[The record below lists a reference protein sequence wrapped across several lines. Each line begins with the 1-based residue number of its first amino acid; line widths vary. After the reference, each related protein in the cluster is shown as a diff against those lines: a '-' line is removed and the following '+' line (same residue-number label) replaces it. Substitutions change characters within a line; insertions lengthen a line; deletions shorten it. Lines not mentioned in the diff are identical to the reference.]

1 MITNTGKNILS
12 KFLISQAPAYASF
25 IAIGCGPKPLL
36 APRGEDP
43 GEPFE
48 DYSDYTE
55 LDFEMLRLPIVSR
68 GYISE
73 YNELTA
79 TNDEKIVFTAELP
92 TQERY
97 EITEVGV
104 YSAGSNPSA
113 VGFDSR
119 MLYTF
124 SENEG
129 WEYGSGSLQIP
140 LISDLDQSSDDLDS
154 NTINVS
160 NAAFFFTS
168 TNRIFGNANRTD
180 RYERPRILNT
190 SLAIVG
196 DSSELPPLGITGEV
210 VPEEGS
216 EYIKLTGT
224 SVNLNKNAPTDLLK
238 VAFSV
243 MNKDGNDSG
252 QIPDEVHMLVQFRS
266 SSNEDIYANMQI
278 SLGNGTGAGQHDFT
292 TNRYVVVAKELQ
304 DLYYKPGFSWGLV
317 DEIRVYASVE
327 ESGTPSDNFYAALDG
342 LRLDNKATQ
351 NPLYGLT
358 GYTVFKTENAETVIK
373 NQNTKNY
380 IEFRFGINVG
390 V

>member
-1 MITNTGKNILS
+1 VITNTGKNILS
-12 KFLISQAPAYASF
+12 KFLISQAPAYASY
-25 IAIGCGPKPLL
+25 IAIGCGPKPLSTPTEENPSGD
-36 APRGEDP
+36 AFD
-43 GEPFE
+43 

-79 TNDEKIVFTAELP
+79 QNDEKIVFTAELP
-92 TQERY
+92 TEERY

-104 YSAGSNPSA
+104 YSAGGNPSA

-129 WEYGSGSLQIP
+129 WEYVDVGANTTEEILLETG
-140 LISDLDQSSDDLDS
+140 ISTNNVITTTSS
-154 NTINVS
+154 
-160 NAAFFFTS
+160 AFFFTS
-168 TNRIFGNANRTD
+168 TNALFANANRIS
-180 RYERPRILNT
+180 RYERPRILNG

-196 DSSELPPLGITGEV
+196 NNASLSDTG
-210 VPEEGS
+210 PGS
-216 EYIKLTGT
+216 EMTAGVGSDYIKLTGT
-224 SVNLNKNAPTDLLK
+224 SVNLNKNAPTDKLK
-238 VAFSV
+238 LAFSV
-243 MNKDGNDSG
+243 MNRDGNEGSDV
-252 QIPDEVHMLVQFRS
+252 PDLVEIMVRFAS
-266 SSNEDIYANMQI
+266 SANPAIYANMQI
-278 SLGNGTGAGQHDFT
+278 SVPNGTGSGQHNFAN
-292 TNRYVVVAKELQ
+292 NRYVVVEKQLQ
-304 DLYYKPGFSWGLV
+304 ELYYRTGFSWGVV
-317 DEIRVYASVE
+317 DQIEIYASVTDSGS
-327 ESGTPSDNFYAALDG
+327 ESSDYYVALDG
-342 LRLDNKATQ
+342 IRLDNTTTQ

-373 NQNTKNY
+373 NRNTKNY

>member
-36 APRGEDP
+36 APSGEDP

-48 DYSDYTE
+48 GYSDYTE

-68 GYISE
+68 GYVSE
-73 YNELTA
+73 YNPLTDE
-79 TNDEKIVFTAELP
+79 NEEKIVFTAELP
-92 TQERY
+92 TEERY

-104 YSAGSNPSA
+104 YSAGGNPSA

-129 WEYGSGSLQIP
+129 WEYVDVGALTTEQI
-140 LISDLDQSSDDLDS
+140 LLETSISESNVITTESS
-154 NTINVS
+154 
-160 NAAFFFTS
+160 AFFFTS
-168 TNRIFGNANRTD
+168 TNILFANANRIV
-180 RYERPRILNT
+180 RYERPRILNG

-196 DSSELPPLGITGEV
+196 GNATLSDTGAGTEMIAGV
-210 VPEEGS
+210 GS
-216 EYIKLTGT
+216 DYIKLTGT
-224 SVNLNKNAPTDLLK
+224 SVNLNKNAPTDKLK
-238 VAFSV
+238 LAFSI
-243 MNKDGNDSG
+243 MNKDGNEESDT
-252 QIPDEVHMLVQFRS
+252 PDLVELLVRFTS
-266 SSNEDIYANMQI
+266 STNTAVYANMQI
-278 SLGNGTGAGQHDFT
+278 SIANGTGEGQQDFS
-292 TNRYVVVAKELQ
+292 TNRYVVVEKQLQELF
-304 DLYYKPGFSWGLV
+304 YKPGFSWGVV
-317 DEIRVYASVE
+317 DQIEVYVSVTQSGS
-327 ESGTPSDNFYAALDG
+327 ESSDHYVALDG
-342 LRLDNKATQ
+342 IRLDNTTTQ

-380 IEFRFGINVG
+380 IEFRFGVQ

>member
-12 KFLISQAPAYASF
+12 KFLISQAPAYASY
-25 IAIGCGPKPLL
+25 ISIGCGTKPLV
-36 APRGEDP
+36 ANEDP
-43 GEPFE
+43 FG
-48 DYSDYTE
+48 DYSEKTE

-68 GYISE
+68 GYIKDE
-73 YNELTA
+73 F
-79 TNDEKIVFTAELP
+79 DQEKIVFTAELP

-97 EITEVGV
+97 EISEVGV

-129 WEYGSGSLQIP
+129 WKYADAEISLRTV
-140 LISDLDQSSDDLDS
+140 LGEN
-154 NTINVS
+154 NTIEVIDS
-160 NAAFFFTS
+160 AFFFTS
-168 TNRIFGNANRTD
+168 TNLIFANANRVD
-180 RYERPRILNT
+180 RYERPRILNG

-196 DSSELPPLGITGEV
+196 DSSEILPVGIT
-210 VPEEGS
+210 PEFEAVDGS
-216 EYIKLTGT
+216 NYIKLSGT
-224 SVNLNKNAPTDLLK
+224 SVSLNKNAPTDLLK
-238 VAFSV
+238 IAFSV
-243 MNKDGNDSG
+243 MNKDGNDEA
-252 QIPDEVHMLVQFRS
+252 QIPDEVQVLVQFRS
-266 SSNEDIYANMQI
+266 SSSPDVYANMQI

-292 TNRYVVVAKELQ
+292 TNRYVVVAQELQ
-304 DLYYKPGFSWGLV
+304 DLYYKPGFSWGIV
-317 DEIRVYASVE
+317 DEVWVYTSVQ
-327 ESGTPSDNFYAALDG
+327 ESGTPSDNFYVALDG
-342 LRLDNKATQ
+342 LRLDNVTTQ

-358 GYTVFKTENAETVIK
+358 GYTVFKTETGQAVIK

>member
-12 KFLISQAPAYASF
+12 KFLISQAPAYASY
-25 IAIGCGPKPLL
+25 ISIGCGPKPLL
-36 APRGEDP
+36 AGDP
-43 GEPFE
+43 EVLFG

-55 LDFEMLRLPIVSR
+55 LDFEMLRLPIVSK
-68 GYISE
+68 GYIKDDS
-73 YNELTA
+73 
-79 TNDEKIVFTAELP
+79 DIEKIVFTAELP

-119 MLYTF
+119 MLFTF

-129 WEYGSGSLQIP
+129 WEYGDGALEIP
-140 LISDLDQSSDDLDS
+140 LITDLDQSSDDADS

-160 NAAFFFTS
+160 NSAFFFTS
-168 TNRIFGNANRTD
+168 TNRIFANANRTE
-180 RYERPRILNT
+180 RYERPRILNG

-196 DSSELPPLGITGEV
+196 DSSELPQLGITEEII
-210 VPEEGS
+210 PEPGS

-224 SVNLNKNAPTDLLK
+224 LVNLNKNAPTDLLK

-243 MNKDGNDSG
+243 MNKDGDDSG
-252 QIPDEVHMLVQFRS
+252 QIPDEVHLLVKFMS
-266 SSNEDIYANMQI
+266 SSNENIYANMQI
-278 SLGNGTGAGQHDFT
+278 GLGNGSGAGEHDFT
-292 TNRYVVVAKELQ
+292 ENRYVVVAKQLQELF
-304 DLYYKPGFSWGLV
+304 YKPGFSWGLV
-317 DEIRVYASVE
+317 DEVRVYASVV
-327 ESGTPSDNFYAALDG
+327 ESGTPSDNFYVALDG
-342 LRLDNKATQ
+342 LRLDNTATQ

-380 IEFRFGINVG
+380 IEFRFGIEV
-390 V
+390 

>member
-1 MITNTGKNILS
+1 VITNTGKNILS

-25 IAIGCGPKPLL
+25 ISIGCGPKPLL
-36 APRGEDP
+36 AGDP
-43 GEPFE
+43 EVLFG

-73 YNELTA
+73 YNELTE

-140 LISDLDQSSDDLDS
+140 LISDLDQSSDNLDS

-168 TNRIFGNANRTD
+168 TNRIFGNVNRTD
-180 RYERPRILNT
+180 RYERPRILNA

-210 VPEEGS
+210 IPEDGS

-224 SVNLNKNAPTDLLK
+224 SVNLNRNAPTDLLK

-243 MNKDGNDSG
+243 MNKDGDDSG
-252 QIPDEVHMLVQFRS
+252 QIPDEVHMLVKFMS
-266 SSNEDIYANMQI
+266 SSNEDIYANMQV

-327 ESGTPSDNFYAALDG
+327 ESGTPSDNFYVALDG

>member
-12 KFLISQAPAYASF
+12 KFLISQAPAYASY
-25 IAIGCGPKPLL
+25 ISIGCGPKPLL
-36 APRGEDP
+36 AGDP
-43 GEPFE
+43 EEPFGE
-48 DYSDYTE
+48 YSDYTE
-55 LDFEMLRLPIVSR
+55 LDFEMLRLPIVSK
-68 GYISE
+68 GYIKDDS
-73 YNELTA
+73 
-79 TNDEKIVFTAELP
+79 DIEKIVFTAELP

-119 MLYTF
+119 MLFTF

-129 WEYGSGSLQIP
+129 WEYGDGALEIP
-140 LISDLDQSSDDLDS
+140 LITDLDQSSDDADS

-160 NAAFFFTS
+160 NSAFFFTS
-168 TNRIFGNANRTD
+168 TNRIFANANRTE
-180 RYERPRILNT
+180 RYERPRILNG

-196 DSSELPPLGITGEV
+196 DSSELPPLGITGEII
-210 VPEEGS
+210 PETGS

-224 SVNLNKNAPTDLLK
+224 LVNLNKNAPTDLLK
-238 VAFSV
+238 VAFSI

-252 QIPDEVHMLVQFRS
+252 QIPDEVHLLVKFMS
-266 SSNEDIYANMQI
+266 SSNSNIYANMQI
-278 SLGNGTGAGQHDFT
+278 SLGNGSGAGEHDFT
-292 TNRYVVVAKELQ
+292 ENRYVVVAKELQ
-304 DLYYKPGFSWGLV
+304 ELFYKPGFSWGLV
-317 DEIRVYASVE
+317 DEVRVYASVV
-327 ESGTPSDNFYAALDG
+327 ESETPSDNFYVALDG
-342 LRLDNKATQ
+342 LRLDNTTTQ

-380 IEFRFGINVG
+380 IEFRFGIEV
-390 V
+390 

>member
-12 KFLISQAPAYASF
+12 KFLISQAPAYASY
-25 IAIGCGPKPLL
+25 ISIGCGPKPLL
-36 APRGEDP
+36 AGDP
-43 GEPFE
+43 EVLFG

-55 LDFEMLRLPIVSR
+55 LDFEMLRLPIVSK
-68 GYISE
+68 GYIKDDS
-73 YNELTA
+73 
-79 TNDEKIVFTAELP
+79 DIEKIVFTAELP

-119 MLYTF
+119 MLFTF

-129 WEYGSGSLQIP
+129 WEYGDGALEIP
-140 LISDLDQSSDDLDS
+140 LITDLDQSSDDADS

-160 NAAFFFTS
+160 NSAFFFTS
-168 TNRIFGNANRTD
+168 TNRIFANANRTD
-180 RYERPRILNT
+180 RYERPRILNG
-190 SLAIVG
+190 SLAIIG
-196 DSSELPPLGITGEV
+196 DSSELPQLGITEEII
-210 VPEEGS
+210 PEPGS

-224 SVNLNKNAPTDLLK
+224 LVNLNKNAPTDLLK

-243 MNKDGNDSG
+243 MNKDGDDSG
-252 QIPDEVHMLVQFRS
+252 QIPDEVHLLVKFMS
-266 SSNEDIYANMQI
+266 SSNENIYANMQI
-278 SLGNGTGAGQHDFT
+278 GLGNGSGAGEHDFT
-292 TNRYVVVAKELQ
+292 ENRYVVVAKQLQELF
-304 DLYYKPGFSWGLV
+304 YKPGFSWGLV
-317 DEIRVYASVE
+317 DEVRVYASVV
-327 ESGTPSDNFYAALDG
+327 ESGTPSDNFYVALDG
-342 LRLDNKATQ
+342 LRLDNTATQ

-380 IEFRFGINVG
+380 IEFRFGIEV
-390 V
+390 